1 MYKIQLKIKS
11 IKFLL
16 KKKLK
21 KRLKNCHS
29 YGTESFFKFLKV
41 PEDKFKQ
48 ITSLI
53 LVQAVGIIGLEM
65 SEKMWNFGY
74 AFEREIGRNA
84 ENDSGLIILNMRS
97 REIRVNVNNLGE
109 VLI

>member
-1 MYKIQLKIKS
+1 M
-11 IKFLL
+11 
-16 KKKLK
+16 
-21 KRLKNCHS
+21 
-29 YGTESFFKFLKV
+29 
-41 PEDKFKQ
+41 
-48 ITSLI
+48 
-53 LVQAVGIIGLEM
+53 GIIGLEM